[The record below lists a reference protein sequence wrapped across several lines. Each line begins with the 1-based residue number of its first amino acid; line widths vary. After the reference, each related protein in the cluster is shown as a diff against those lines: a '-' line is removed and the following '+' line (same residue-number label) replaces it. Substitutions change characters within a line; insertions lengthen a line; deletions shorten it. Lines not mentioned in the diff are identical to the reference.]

1 MGVFINNINHLFYYD
16 QFGTNNKLE
25 PKCIIVRNVC
35 IQNDI
40 ITKEMELRVH
50 KPWFL
55 IVGIKRSALF
65 VTESIATRNK
75 WVDFITQSLGKTEVP
90 KVEHTNDTNS
100 DKPNIIT
107 SPRNGTTK
115 VILHDNVYDGFE
127 TNAMSFCYPLKITNC
142 SMANNGYSIQVNIPS
157 LNKCNLIIN
166 NKKSQKYTLREF
178 HFHTPSQY
186 NIHSKPHEMEL
197 HLIHTSEEK
206 EIIVLVFV
214 FTTKQKYI
222 KPKLVLNASK
232 SHLVFAQKEKKISS
246 HKKKESVINILKK
259 KKKQRRD
266 VEESDDDE
274 TDESMDDEEYAN
286 DFLAQFWKQ
295 MPPKKTK
302 QNIPLAVP
310 LNFDYLF
317 RTASD
322 NFSKNLKTNEIKINM
337 ELYEFEGCL
346 RTPPYTEGVKWFI
359 SKKTHFVN
367 EQQLNK
373 LKKIW
378 FSFL

>member
-1 MGVFINNINHLFYYD
+1 MGQSSIIYKHEQKIKSMTLKMVKLEKQIAAKKQSENDSVNDILYKIQGDNLKKLKYTKMCPKFVVFINNINHLFYYD

-40 ITKEMELRVH
+40 ITKEMDMRVH

-65 VTESIATRNK
+65 VTESIVTRNK
-75 WVDFITQSLGKTEVP
+75 WVDFITQSLGKSVTSNIEQTEN
-90 KVEHTNDTNS
+90 TNDTNA
-100 DKPNIIT
+100 DKLEIIT
-107 SPRNGTTK
+107 SPRNSTTK
-115 VILHDNVYDGFE
+115 VILRDAIYDGFE

-157 LNKCNLIIN
+157 LNKCNLIVN

-197 HLIHTSEEK
+197 HLIHTSESK

-232 SHLVFAQKEKKISS
+232 THFVFAQKEKKICD
-246 HKKKESVINILKK
+246 KK
-259 KKKQRRD
+259 RR
-266 VEESDDDE
+266 VLLI
-274 TDESMDDEEYAN
+274 
-286 DFLAQFWKQ
+286 F
-295 MPPKKTK
+295 
-302 QNIPLAVP
+302 
-310 LNFDYLF
+310 
-317 RTASD
+317 
-322 NFSKNLKTNEIKINM
+322 
-337 ELYEFEGCL
+337 
-346 RTPPYTEGVKWFI
+346 
-359 SKKTHFVN
+359 
-367 EQQLNK
+367 
-373 LKKIW
+373 
-378 FSFL
+378 